1 MYFSDPLTVEVD
13 NEDADTEPEPL
24 AEPECT
30 YKTNDQ
36 MNAESWLLVCSTIG
50 CAAAGIGKFNE
61 IAVKFFKTVL
71 RTRKSKC
78 QRVFLKSKI
87 VNPLQQSF
95 RLRCSVLPKTHI
107 ILCQR
112 RFTNYWCPTLFGHS
126 WRMDEPRRSD
136 RKTTMY

>member
-1 MYFSDPLTVEVD
+1 MKTKKVLVKPVFFFSDPLTVEVD

-61 IAVKFFKTVL
+61 IAV
-71 RTRKSKC
+71 S
-78 QRVFLKSKI
+78 FLK
-87 VNPLQQSF
+87 L
-95 RLRCSVLPKTHI
+95 
-107 ILCQR
+107 
-112 RFTNYWCPTLFGHS
+112 Y
-126 WRMDEPRRSD
+126 
-136 RKTTMY
+136 